1 VGGKVYPAAG
11 AHQLGISLNLRHAP
25 ALALVGWY
33 LIIAAARWDG
43 SKWIEPS
50 FTSLAQWQQ
59 VDVFDSSAK
68 CQAAKNQ
75 HLDDAIAKD
84 LNRMTHP
91 KKDSIETGLAPD
103 YLCVASDDPRLK
115 DK

>member
-1 VGGKVYPAAG
+1 MKD
-11 AHQLGISLNLRHAP
+11 RHAA

-33 LIIAAARWDG
+33 LMISTASWDG

-50 FTSLAQWQQ
+50 FTSLAHWQQ
-59 VDVFDSSAK
+59 VDVFDSASK

-75 HLDDAIAKD
+75 HLDDAIAEDEKG
-84 LNRMTHP
+84 MAHP
-91 KKDSIETGLAPD
+91 KKDAVGNNLAAD

-115 DK
+115 TP

>member
-1 VGGKVYPAAG
+1 MF
-11 AHQLGISLNLRHAP
+11 SMNLRHAA

-33 LIIAAARWDG
+33 LMIAAARWDG

-59 VDVFDSSAK
+59 VDVFDSAAK

-84 LNRMTHP
+84 LKRMTHP
-91 KKDSIETGLAPD
+91 EKDSIETGLAPD

-115 DK
+115 VK